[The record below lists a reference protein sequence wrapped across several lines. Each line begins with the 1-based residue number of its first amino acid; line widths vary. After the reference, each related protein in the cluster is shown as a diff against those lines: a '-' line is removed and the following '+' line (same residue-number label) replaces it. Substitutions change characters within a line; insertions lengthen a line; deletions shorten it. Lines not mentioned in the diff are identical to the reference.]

1 MGITTEECKSI
12 ICQNYKEIYRFALYL
27 TDDST
32 AAEDLTQ
39 EIFMSAWANADTFKA
54 ESSVKTWLHSIA
66 YNKFIDSK
74 RKIKRYDEFLDRYE
88 ENKIR
93 TSSNDF
99 DPLRKV
105 MADEN
110 LCTLYKAMHK
120 LNETDYLCI
129 LLHYIQELSF
139 KEIARI
145 LNRPAGTV
153 KWQVNRAM
161 KNLKNYLSG

>member
-1 MGITTEECKSI
+1 MGKTTEEYKEI
-12 ICQNYKEIYRFALYL
+12 ICLNYKEIYRFALYL

-39 EIFMSAWANADTFKA
+39 EIFMSAWANADTYKA
-54 ESSVKTWLHSIA
+54 ESSIKTWLHRIA
-66 YNKFIDSK
+66 YHKFIDSK
-74 RKIKRYDEFLDRYE
+74 RKIKRYDAFLDKYE

-99 DPLRKV
+99 DPLQKIT
-105 MADEN
+105 ADEDSRD
-110 LCTLYKAMHK
+110 LYEAMHK

-139 KEIARI
+139 REIARI

-153 KWQVNRAM
+153 KWQVNRAI
-161 KNLKNYLSG
+161 KRLRNCFSD